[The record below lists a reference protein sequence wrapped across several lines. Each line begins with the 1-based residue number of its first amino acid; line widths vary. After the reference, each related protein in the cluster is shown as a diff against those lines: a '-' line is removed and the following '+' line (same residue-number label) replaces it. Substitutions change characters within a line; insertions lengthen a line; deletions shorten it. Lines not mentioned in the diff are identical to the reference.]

1 MTATAILS
9 CLPGTDLPRPDYAGG
24 GIVNLMASII
34 RARGGAADYP
44 SLDLLPPAGV
54 ADYTNLLLL
63 VIDGL
68 GADWLATRSP
78 EGILQRHCVGALTSV
93 FPPTTAS
100 AITTFLTGD
109 APQQHAL
116 TGWFTYLRELGCV
129 MSILPGHPR
138 YGGVGYGQAG
148 VDLGA
153 LLNHRPIASRIAT
166 RTLILTPDHIAHSDF
181 NRAHLGPAECR
192 PFRGLNDLFR
202 QAARALREDRAPKY
216 LYLYWPGLDTLGHEA
231 GMASPAAVRHLAAI
245 EQALTDFLVA
255 IAGTDTLVLVT
266 ADHGQI
272 DTRPAD
278 NIHLADHPRL
288 ASCLALPLC
297 GEPRAAFCYLRP
309 HRVNDFVHYCEDVL
323 GDRVSLHPSGDLVDR
338 GLFGR
343 GEPNPALEARIGDFT
358 LLMRDS
364 WVLRD
369 RLPSEKAYTQIGV
382 HGGLSATELQV
393 PLCVIAPPMRPSATN
408 QVS

>member
-1 MTATAILS
+1 MTATPTLA

-34 RARGGAADYP
+34 RARGGEADYP
-44 SLDLLPPAGV
+44 SLDLLPPATIAGH
-54 ADYTNLLLL
+54 TNLLLL

-68 GADWLATRSP
+68 GADWLAARSP
-78 EGILQRHCVGALTSV
+78 GGILHRHCLGAITSV
-93 FPPTTAS
+93 FPPTTAT

-129 MSILPGHPR
+129 MSILPGNPR

-153 LLNHRPIASRIAT
+153 LLNHRPIASRLAT
-166 RTLILTPDHIAHSDF
+166 RTLILTPDHIAYSDF

-192 PFRGLNDLFR
+192 PFRGLTDGLR
-202 QAARALREDRAPKY
+202 QAARALREDQAPKY
-216 LYLYWPGLDTLGHEA
+216 LYLYWPGLDSLGHEV
-231 GMASPAAVRHLAAI
+231 GMASPAAARHLAAI

-278 NIHLADHPRL
+278 NIHLADHPQL

-309 HRVNDFVHYCEDVL
+309 RRVNTFVDYCQEVL
-323 GDRVSLHPSGDLVDR
+323 GDRVSLHPSGELVEQ
-338 GLFGR
+338 GLFGHGAPDPR
-343 GEPNPALEARIGDFT
+343 LEERTGDFT
-358 LLMRDS
+358 LLMRGA
-364 WVLRD
+364 WVIRD

-393 PLCVIAPPMRPSATN
+393 PLCLIAPPMRPSSTH
-408 QVS
+408 